1 MKKNL
6 FLFSLSLILIFTGCL
21 TSSKKDVT
29 NNIDIKINESNL
41 GIDYLINKNDELIV
55 YVTNNSNETINYLII
70 DIAFFDSDNN
80 LIKVEKEYIHN
91 ALAGSVSYSK
101 TNIVNDDKPV
111 SKIEIA
117 LNKEVYEVDEKI
129 YTNQVIGTLT
139 SIEEGKLNL
148 NIENNSG
155 VVLDEVLATIIFYKD
170 NQIIDIFPTTLLNVE
185 MSASQEIPV
194 PIYKDGESYFYI
206 DYDNYKVVIN
216 NASIFNN
223 E

>member
-6 FLFSLSLILIFTGCL
+6 FLFSLSLMLLFTGCL

-29 NNIDIKINESNL
+29 NDIDIKINESDF
-41 GIDYLINKNDELIV
+41 GVDYLINKNNELIV
-55 YVTNNSNETINYLII
+55 YATNNSSETINYLII

-101 TNIVNDDKPV
+101 INIVNDNKPV

-117 LNKEVYEVDEKI
+117 LNKEVYEADEKI

-155 VVLDEVLATIIFYKD
+155 VILDEVLATIIFYKD
-170 NQIIDIFPTTLLNVE
+170 NKIVDIFPTALLNVE
-185 MSASQEIPV
+185 TVASQEISVPV
-194 PIYKDGESYFYI
+194 YKDGESYSYI
-206 DYDNYKVVIN
+206 DYDDYKVIIN
-216 NASIFNN
+216 NASV
-223 E
+223 

>member
-6 FLFSLSLILIFTGCL
+6 FLFSLSLMLLFTGCL
-21 TSSKKDVT
+21 TSSKKDVA
-29 NNIDIKINESNL
+29 NDIDIKINESDF
-41 GIDYLINKNDELIV
+41 GVDYLINKNNELIV
-55 YVTNNSNETINYLII
+55 YATNNSSETINYLII

-101 TNIVNDDKPV
+101 INIVNDDKPV

-117 LNKEVYEVDEKI
+117 LNKEVYDADEKI

-155 VVLDEVLATIIFYKD
+155 VILDEVLATIIFYKD
-170 NQIIDIFPTTLLNVE
+170 NKIVDIFPTALLNVE
-185 MSASQEIPV
+185 TVASQEISVPV
-194 PIYKDGESYFYI
+194 YKDGESYSYI
-206 DYDNYKVVIN
+206 DYDDYKVIIN
-216 NASIFNN
+216 NASV
-223 E
+223 